1 MKDKPKGRDSSLVV
15 SSSSGGLFNGFFIS
29 KKNCTFDKAS
39 LVDGRARR
47 VFDMVTRACEA
58 EVYPYQLPL
67 TGRSGPMVEAEGRQM
82 LMLSSYDY
90 LGLIGDPRIDD
101 AAVDPV
107 RKYGTGTG
115 GVRLVTGT
123 IDLHP
128 QTAKAP
134 ASVKGM
140 AHARPSRS

>member
-1 MKDKPKGRDSSLVV
+1 MYNVRSLPVTHGDLCMTDKPKGGISSPVL

-29 KKNCTFDKAS
+29 QKNCTFDKAN

-47 VFDMVTRACEA
+47 VFEMVTRACAA

-67 TGRSGPMVEAEGRQM
+67 GGRSGPMVEAEGRRM

-101 AAVDPV
+101 AAVDAV
-107 RKYGTGTG
+107 RKYGTE
-115 GVRLVTGT
+115 
-123 IDLHP
+123 P
-128 QTAKAP
+128 A
-134 ASVKGM
+134 ASVCSP
-140 AHARPSRS
+140 APSICTTRWHKN